1 MSIHRNTAWNMAI
14 ALRQLCFLA
23 LASIFCTSP
32 AWWLQSG
39 FAEDAE
45 DKVVELP
52 VIALR
57 GGRVVTLSDAGQL
70 DAATVIIRGDKIEAV
85 GTDLEIPEGA
95 RIIDV
100 AGAVVS
106 PGLIDLRSKLW
117 MTGQAAGDTGSTAAM
132 NAIDGVDPF
141 NRDWREVARQG
152 VTAVYLQPAASGT
165 LGGYGVLL
173 RVAEGDGSVDS
184 LVIESTAGFQSSL
197 GVSSGSVSSKA
208 RLAEFNGLKKR
219 LEEAKSYKEAWE
231 KYREYEAEQAK
242 QKATKDNGKKE
253 KGKEGKDSDPAKDKP
268 AEKPEK
274 SDADTDKAEQP
285 RTGGRRISGRGGV
298 RRGGVAGT
306 PDKPEQPAEEDKK
319 SDDDK
324 KPADKNSDDK
334 KEAPKKPKF
343 EQLKENLIQVL
354 AGEVPLRLEVHR
366 GDDLRRALEIAKEF
380 KISLVLDGLSD
391 IGSAGDA
398 LLETGLPI
406 VLGPW
411 SDDAR
416 ASYQSVERVA
426 NWSEQF
432 ADYPGRL
439 AIASFA
445 SSGRASKAL
454 RFDAAQA
461 IAAGFDHQRVL
472 AAITSVP
479 AELVGA
485 GDRLGKIKAGYQAD
499 LAVFAGEPLD
509 PTTRVLFTISAGEVV
524 YEAGQATT
532 SAASEEPAA
541 TALKIVA
548 EHPLPAALPT
558 TYGIRSQ
565 RILQADGQFAAGYV
579 TISDGK
585 ITASEVSE
593 TNPEGLTIYD
603 LGEAVLTP
611 GLVSAHALLTPSSL
625 SDEQNVVD
633 SAAVRAADVYDP
645 RAAAVKR
652 LIAGGFL
659 RVGHAPADQRVM
671 AGPLAEVRLGAT
683 EPVITKV
690 IAEKIVLSGGA
701 RSRERFPASLAGQ
714 QQLVRQSI
722 AVGGEP
728 LPLFLPAAAL
738 AVFDQARSSRSES
751 LSSGA
756 RPTLMQVE
764 TEGEIIAAMK
774 LVKELGLQA
783 TLLGPDDLQA
793 TKDALAAAGI
803 GVLVRPMRTV
813 DFDWYATDLAEAA
826 GAGVPLGFAGTD
838 PLEIRRTAAA
848 LVQAGVPTATALQGL
863 TTTGAA
869 LVGMQPGAGKLVAGE
884 HADIVIWS
892 ASPLQLAARPLAV
905 IIDGKLAQTED

>member
-32 AWWLQSG
+32 AWWLQSV

-45 DKVVELP
+45 DKAAELP
-52 VIALR
+52 VIALT
-57 GGRVVTLSDAGQL
+57 GGRILTLSDAGQL
-70 DAATVIIRGDKIEAV
+70 DAGTVIIRGDKIEAV
-85 GTDLEIPEGA
+85 GPELEIPDGA
-95 RIIDV
+95 RVIDV

-152 VTAVYLQPAASGT
+152 VTAVYLQPGASGT
-165 LGGYGVLL
+165 LGGNGVLL
-173 RVAEGDGSVDS
+173 RVAQGDGSLDS
-184 LVIESTAGFQSSL
+184 LVIEATAGFQSSL

-242 QKATKDNGKKE
+242 QKADKAKG
-253 KGKEGKDSDPAKDKP
+253 KGKEAKDGKDKDGKDKDSEQANDKP
-268 AEKPEK
+268 AEKDK
-274 SDADTDKAEQP
+274 KADGDK
-285 RTGGRRISGRGGV
+285 
-298 RRGGVAGT
+298 
-306 PDKPEQPAEEDKK
+306 KPEGDKK
-319 SDDDK
+319 SDDKKSDDK
-324 KPADKNSDDK
+324 KSDDKKSDDKDDKKSDGKDDK

-343 EQLKENLIQVL
+343 EQLKENLIKVL
-354 AGEVPLRLEVHR
+354 AGDVPLRLEVHR

-380 KISLVLDGLSD
+380 KISLVLEGLSD

-398 LLETGLPI
+398 LRETGLPI

-426 NWSEQF
+426 SWSERF

-509 PTTRVLFTISAGEVV
+509 PTTRVLFTISAGEVI
-524 YEAGQATT
+524 YEAEQATA
-532 SAASEEPAA
+532 SASSEVAA
-541 TALKIVA
+541 TAELKIVT
-548 EHPLPAALPT
+548 EHPLPAVLPT

-565 RILQADGQFAAGYV
+565 RILQADGQFAAGYI
-579 TISDGK
+579 TINDGK

-593 TNPEGLTIYD
+593 TTPEGLTIYD

-625 SDEQNVVD
+625 NDDQNVVD
-633 SAAVRAADVYDP
+633 SGAVRAADVYDP

-659 RVGHAPADQRVM
+659 RAGHAPADQRVM
-671 AGPLAEVRLGAT
+671 AGPLAEVRLGAS

-722 AVGGEP
+722 AAGGEP
-728 LPLFLPAAAL
+728 LPLYLPAAAL
-738 AVFDQARSSRSES
+738 TIFDQARSSRGES
-751 LSSGA
+751 LSTGA

-764 TEGEIIAAMK
+764 TEGEVIAALK
-774 LVKELGLQA
+774 LVKELGLKA

-826 GAGVPLGFAGTD
+826 GAGVALGFAGTD

-848 LVQAGVPTATALQGL
+848 LVQAGVPAATALQGL

-869 LVGMQPGAGKLVAGE
+869 LVGMQPGAGKLVVGE